1 MIETN
6 SLLAWVAIG
15 AGASLAGMIWPFRRG
30 IVGVVINLLVG
41 IGGAVFLAVLS
52 YAVLPRSSDPLTTAR
67 LLFAAVGAIAALG
80 LTHAVWLRQSD
91 RKRRLVESR

>member
-1 MIETN
+1 MIESN

-15 AGASLAGMIWPFRRG
+15 AAASLAGMIWPFRRG
-30 IVGVVINLLVG
+30 VVGVVINLLVG
-41 IGGAVFLAVLS
+41 ASGAVLVALLS

-67 LLFAAVGAIAALG
+67 LLFAAIGALAALG
-80 LTHAVWLRQSD
+80 LTHAVWLRQAD